1 MRVDSNF
8 FRSPGGIILIVTT
21 VVVLLGVLIGL
32 LKPLPSRS
40 ITIAT
45 GPPGSAY
52 ELFAEQYRE
61 ILARDGVKLQLVPS
75 NGALDNVRLLRDP
88 KSGVSVG
95 FVQSGSLDASA
106 AQDIESL
113 GTIAYEPLWFFCRCN
128 GALPQVNEIKD
139 WPVSIGPNGSAS
151 RPLALKLLALNG
163 IRSDEL
169 KLFDYPAADA
179 EKALMEDRIMA
190 ALILT
195 GWESPVVRRLARAP
209 DISLLSFKRAD
220 AYVAIEPTLSKLVL
234 PRGVADLATD
244 RPSQDTNLIASKA
257 SLAVRNDLHPALQYL
272 LLQAAMQVH
281 SRPNIFQRAGEFPA
295 AEQIDLPLSEEARQM
310 YRAGPSFLH
319 RVLPF
324 WLAELVRR
332 LLILI
337 IPIAGIIYPMW
348 SLGPRIYAW
357 QMRRRV
363 YLMYADLK
371 MVERDL
377 RIATPET
384 RAAVMSRLD
393 ALDARAR
400 DLKVPTAFT
409 EGTFNLRAHIQE
421 VRARAAGV

>member
-1 MRVDSNF
+1 MRVDSHF
-8 FRSPGGIILIVTT
+8 FRTPGGIISIGVTI
-21 VVVLLGVLIGL
+21 VVLLGVLIGL
-32 LKPLPSRS
+32 LKPLPSRNIS
-40 ITIAT
+40 IAT

-61 ILARDGVKLQLVPS
+61 ILARDGVKLRLVPS
-75 NGALDNVRLLRDP
+75 NGALDNVRLLHDP

-106 AQDIESL
+106 AQDLESL
-113 GTIAYEPLWFFCRCN
+113 GTVFYEPLWFFCRCN
-128 GALPQVNEIKD
+128 GVLPLVNELKD

-169 KLFDYPAADA
+169 KIFDYPAADA
-179 EKALMEDRIMA
+179 EKALMEDRIKA

-234 PRGVADLATD
+234 PQGVADLAAN
-244 RPSQDTNLIASKA
+244 RPAQDTNLIASKA

-337 IPIAGIIYPMW
+337 IPIAGIIYPLW

-363 YLMYADLK
+363 YRMYADLK
-371 MVERDL
+371 TVERDL

-384 RAAVMSRLD
+384 RAALMGRLD
-393 ALDARAR
+393 ALDGRAR

-409 EGTFNLRAHIQE
+409 EGTFNLRAHIRA
-421 VRARAAGV
+421 VRERAAAV